1 MKNPYDVLGVSRN
14 ASADEVKKAYRNLSR
29 KYHPDANVN
38 NPNKEAAEE
47 KFKEIQAAYQ
57 AIIDGKAD
65 YYDNP
70 QGYGGQGYGSAYG
83 GGYGGQR
90 SSQAT
95 AITKTS
101 VVLVA
106 LAVSARLASVATTAP
121 ADSSVP
127 VTNPQKICI
136 SVQSATTFRAVI
148 TVKLLLLLKIFRTE
162 TAPGIITAQL
172 PTWASAIRLQ
182 PLNIYKQPSSSNPT
196 INNTVRLIHNF
207 KTAAP
212 GTAEWV
218 AHTRCPRPHRVDFA

>member
-83 GGYGGQR
+83 GSYGGQR
-90 SSQAT
+90 SGQGYSDYEDFGGFAT
-95 AITKTS
+95 
-101 VVLVA
+101 
-106 LAVSARLASVATTAP
+106 LAVLDRLVSVAITAP
-121 ADSSVP
+121 AVDNVH
-127 VTNPQKICI
+127 VMNPQKICT
-136 SVQSATTFRAVI
+136 SVQSATTFKAVI
-148 TVKLLLLLKIFRTE
+148 IVKPLPLLKTFRTE
-162 TAPGIITAQL
+162 TAPGITTAPL
-172 PTWASAIRLQ
+172 PT
-182 PLNIYKQPSSSNPT
+182 
-196 INNTVRLIHNF
+196 
-207 KTAAP
+207 
-212 GTAEWV
+212 
-218 AHTRCPRPHRVDFA
+218 